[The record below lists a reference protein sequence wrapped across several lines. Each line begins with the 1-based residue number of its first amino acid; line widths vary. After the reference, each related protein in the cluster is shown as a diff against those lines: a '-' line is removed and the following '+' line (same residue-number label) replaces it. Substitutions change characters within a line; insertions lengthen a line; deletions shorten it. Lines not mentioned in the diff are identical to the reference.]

1 MQPAR
6 KNGPEYVEICIFWV
20 MTEHPEDETIL
31 ILLLVVYRAGKIAF
45 TSFHDILSVPAL
57 REGTTTN
64 RIEKRGP

>member
-1 MQPAR
+1 
-6 KNGPEYVEICIFWV
+6 